1 MSEWLLNVW
10 RIFSLWVEQ
19 NLGVPVP
26 VLAKI
31 LWSLLAGAVFVALR
45 WTIGTVIERRIT
57 ETARRYIVLKTLNY
71 FLGFLLL
78 IVLVRIWL
86 GGVSG
91 LAAYFGIVSAGL
103 AIALQDPLTNIA
115 GWIFISMRKP
125 FVLGDRVQIGSHAG
139 DVVDIGLF
147 QFSIVEVGNWVDA
160 EQSTG
165 RLIHLPNA
173 SVFREAVAN
182 YTQGFNFIWNEV
194 PVVVTFESNWK
205 KAKEILSEIA
215 QRYTAIKSEHAA
227 EQVRRAASKF
237 LIYFQHLT
245 PIVWTSVI
253 DYGVKLTIRYLCH
266 PRQRRSSES
275 AIWEAVLEGFS
286 KCPDIDFAYP
296 TQRFFDNVREGK
308 SGLRPD
314 IG

>member
-1 MSEWLLNVW
+1 MV
-10 RIFSLWVEQ
+10 SLWVEQ
-19 NLGVPVP
+19 TLGVPP
-26 VLAKI
+26 AVLAKL
-31 LWSLLAGAVFVALR
+31 LWSLVAGVAFLILR
-45 WTIGTVIERRIT
+45 WIIGNVTERRIS
-57 ETARRYIVLKTLNY
+57 ETARRYIVLKTVNY
-71 FLGFLLL
+71 LLGFLLL
-78 IVLVRIWL
+78 IVMVRIWL

-115 GWIFISMRKP
+115 GWIFITMRKP
-125 FVLGDRVQIGSHAG
+125 FVLGDRVQIGTHSG

-147 QFSIVEVGNWVDA
+147 QFSIVEVGNWVGG

-173 SVFREAVAN
+173 SVFREAIAN

-194 PVVVTFESNWK
+194 AVTVTFESNWRR
-205 KAKEILSEIA
+205 AKELLTEIG

-227 EQVRRAASKF
+227 EQVRRATSKF

-253 DYGVKLTIRYLCH
+253 DYGVQLTIRYLCH

-275 AIWEAVLEGFS
+275 AIWEAVLEEFS
-286 KCPDIDFAYP
+286 KCPDVDFAYP

-308 SGLRPD
+308 RGLRPD
-314 IG
+314 RS

>member
-31 LWSLLAGAVFVALR
+31 LWSLLAGAVFIALR

-275 AIWEAVLEGFS
+275 AIWEAVLEEFS